1 MKRIYVYCMP
11 GMAASSQIFEY
22 IILPETYIIY
32 KLDWIIPFQNE
43 SLELYAKRISKKITK
58 PNPILIGVSFGGIL
72 VQEISKHISFK
83 KIFIISSIKSSYE
96 LPVTMKMAK
105 KTNIHKILPFEW
117 VNSLD
122 KLDLFAF
129 GNGIK
134 KKIKLYQKYLSF
146 RDPNYLKWA
155 MNCIINWDQK
165 YAIKGLIHIHGKEDN
180 IFPVKNITCEVY
192 LIEGNHA
199 IIITKANQI
208 NKLISQLS
216 NN

>member
-1 MKRIYVYCMP
+1 MKKIYVYCIP
-11 GMAASSQIFEY
+11 GMAASSEIFEY
-22 IILPETYIIY
+22 IVLPETYIIY

-43 SLELYAKRISKKITK
+43 SLESYAKRISKKITK
-58 PNPILIGVSFGGIL
+58 PDPILIGVSFGGIL
-72 VQEISKHISFK
+72 VQEISKHISLK

-96 LPVTMKMAK
+96 LPVTMRMAK

-117 VNSLD
+117 INSLD
-122 KLDLFAF
+122 KLALFAF

-134 KKIKLYQKYLSF
+134 KKIKLYQKYLSV
-146 RDPNYLKWA
+146 RNPNYLKWA
-155 MNCIINWDQK
+155 MNCIVNWNQK
-165 YAIKGLIHIHGKEDN
+165 NVIKGLIHIHGKKDN
-180 IFPVKNITCEVY
+180 VFPVKNITGKVY

-208 NKLISQLS
+208 NKLLSQLL

>member
-1 MKRIYVYCMP
+1 
-11 GMAASSQIFEY
+11 MAASSEIFEH
-22 IILPETYIIY
+22 IVLPETYIIY

-43 SLELYAKRISKKITK
+43 SLESYAKRISKKITK
-58 PNPILIGVSFGGIL
+58 PDPILIGVSFGGIL

-96 LPVTMKMAK
+96 LPVTMRMAK

-117 VNSLD
+117 INSLD
-122 KLDLFAF
+122 KLALFAF

-134 KKIKLYQKYLSF
+134 KKIKLYQKYLSV
-146 RDPNYLKWA
+146 RNPNYLKWA
-155 MNCIINWDQK
+155 MNCIVHWNQK
-165 YAIKGLIHIHGKEDN
+165 NVIKGLIHIHGKKDN
-180 IFPVKNITCEVY
+180 IFPVKNITGKVY

-208 NKLISQLS
+208 NKLVSQLL

>member
-1 MKRIYVYCMP
+1 MKKIYVYCIP
-11 GMAASSQIFEY
+11 GMAASSEIFEH
-22 IILPETYIIY
+22 IVLPETYIIY

-43 SLELYAKRISKKITK
+43 SLESYAKRISKKITK
-58 PNPILIGVSFGGIL
+58 PDPILIGVSFGGIL

-96 LPVTMKMAK
+96 LPVTMRMAK

-117 VNSLD
+117 INSLD
-122 KLDLFAF
+122 KLALFAF

-134 KKIKLYQKYLSF
+134 KKIKLYQKYLSV
-146 RDPNYLKWA
+146 RNPNYLKWA
-155 MNCIINWDQK
+155 MNCIVHWNQK
-165 YAIKGLIHIHGKEDN
+165 NVIKGLIHIHGKKDN
-180 IFPVKNITCEVY
+180 IFPVKNITGKVY

-208 NKLISQLS
+208 NKLVSQLL